1 MAFLL
6 EMSGTANAVKTAVG
20 AVTGANATETTML
33 AVAIKMVIDQINAI
47 GGPYFYVYF
56 AGTYQTATAQRL
68 TTIVEP
74 LKAVLADSSFPL
86 SGGPP
91 QGN

>member
-6 EMSGTANAVKTAVG
+6 EMQGTANAVKTAIG
-20 AVTGANATETTML
+20 AVTGANAQETTML
-33 AVAIKMVIDQINAI
+33 GVAIPMLINQINNI

-56 AGTYQTATAQRL
+56 AGTYQVQTAQRL
-68 TTIVEP
+68 TTILIP
-74 LKAVLADSSFPL
+74 LKAVLTDGSYPL
-86 SGGPP
+86 AGGPP